1 MDAVMQEFIRLCD
14 VAIDEAAKVVRELH
28 TEDPDG
34 LIKLAELTLRNV
46 RGIKESAVNG
56 TLRRPSRGA
65 GFGLSRA
72 VGEWAE
78 GTPLMAASR
87 AVEAFYQDSM

>member
-1 MDAVMQEFIRLCD
+1 MDAALYEFLRLCD
-14 VAIDEAAKVVRELH
+14 EAITEAAKMVRQLQIQ
-28 TEDPDG
+28 DPDG
-34 LIKLAELTLRNV
+34 LFDLAEITLMNLQA
-46 RGIKESAVNG
+46 IKATAMNG
-56 TLRRPSRGA
+56 TLRRPSGGA

-87 AVEAFYQDSM
+87 AVESFYQASM